1 MDMLI
6 TSLVRDIAPRD
17 YQASIAEIGPDA
29 GPRTWAA
36 ALEDAPE
43 LLRQVHDRDA
53 FHAVFR
59 EFGAWDDDDL
69 AAHTEADDMALML
82 QFIAGDLRDVEHIDA
97 EPFTD
102 EWWTE
107 FEREC
112 ERGNASGRLGRGV
125 EPGTVYYYIGS

>member
-1 MDMLI
+1 MELNI
-6 TSLVRDIAPRD
+6 TDIVRDLAPRD
-17 YQASIAEIGPDA
+17 YQASIADIGPDA

-43 LLRQVHDRDA
+43 LLREVYDREA
-53 FHAVFR
+53 FHAFFR
-59 EFGAWDDDDL
+59 GFGAWDDADL
-69 AAHTEADDMALML
+69 TAHTEADDMALML
-82 QFIAGDLRDVEHIDA
+82 QFIAADLREVEYIDA
-97 EPFTD
+97 EPFTE

-125 EPGTVYYYIGS
+125 GSGTVYYYIGS